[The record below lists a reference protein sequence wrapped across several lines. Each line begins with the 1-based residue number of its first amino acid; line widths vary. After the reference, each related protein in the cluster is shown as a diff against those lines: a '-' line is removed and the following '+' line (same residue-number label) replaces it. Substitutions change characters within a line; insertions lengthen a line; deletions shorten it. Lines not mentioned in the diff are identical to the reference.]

1 MSPTLSSRRL
11 ISDGEMPIFCA
22 DASMASTV
30 KARRSNSGD
39 VVFMVVGVEVALS
52 AFEQVRG
59 KVREKTYLCSMERK
73 KKILFVCH
81 GNICRSPMAEFI
93 MKKKVK
99 ESGQQA
105 DFEIESAATS
115 TEELGNDV

>member
-59 KVREKTYLCSMERK
+59 KVREKTYLCNMERK
-73 KKILFVCH
+73 KENTLCLPRQHLPQSDGGVH
-81 GNICRSPMAEFI
+81 HEE
-93 MKKKVK
+93 
-99 ESGQQA
+99 ESERGG
-105 DFEIESAATS
+105 AAGR
-115 TEELGNDV
+115 L

>member
-59 KVREKTYLCSMERK
+59 KVREKTSLQHGK
-73 KKILFVCH
+73 KKENTLCLPRKQLPQPDGGVH
-81 GNICRSPMAEFI
+81 HEE
-93 MKKKVK
+93 
-99 ESGQQA
+99 ESERGG
-105 DFEIESAATS
+105 AAGR
-115 TEELGNDV
+115 L